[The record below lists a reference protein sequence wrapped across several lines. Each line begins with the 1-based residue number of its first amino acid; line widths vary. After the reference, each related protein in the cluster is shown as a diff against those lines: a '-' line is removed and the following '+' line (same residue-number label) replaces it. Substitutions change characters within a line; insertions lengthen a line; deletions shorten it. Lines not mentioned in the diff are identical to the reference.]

1 LVRRWL
7 LIGYFPPSLQLAATA
22 ATWAALQKCWAA
34 EMFVPALAD
43 RFLRLALQVRRL
55 WRRTRKQR

>member
-1 LVRRWL
+1 MGLVRRWL

-55 WRRTRKQR
+55 